1 MRLIEM
7 DFLSH
12 QPFRQRDKLPDC
24 PDTKQDVRAVPVRAH
39 YLIQKLVVN
48 VECIHP
54 DNQEVQPFQVI
65 HVEITSEFR
74 LVDDDV
80 GREFK
85 RLNQQ
90 LFHLCRDGGVGGGVV
105 GNGDPGFLQEG
116 GDV

>member
-24 PDTKQDVRAVPVRAH
+24 PDTKHNVHSFAVLAH
-39 YLIQKLVVN
+39 YFVQKFVVN

-54 DNQEVQPFQVI
+54 GNEEVQSFQVI
-65 HVEITSEFR
+65 HIEIPPEFR
-74 LVDDDV
+74 LVGDDV
-80 GREFK
+80 GREIELF
-85 RLNQQ
+85 NQQ
-90 LFHLCRDGGVGGGVV
+90 PFHLCRDGGVGGGVV